1 MTKQDT
7 ISLGMLH
14 SNYYKEN
21 TCGDHNH
28 TPTNDE
34 TEITSLKNRVNYLE
48 AKVKKLHDLINRLVN
63 SNNDYRRIKCLRW
76 MT

>member
-1 MTKQDT
+1 MNDDRSQLLEAKHLTMSIFFQ
-7 ISLGMLH
+7 
-14 SNYYKEN
+14 
-21 TCGDHNH
+21 NH

-63 SNNDYRRIKCLRW
+63 SNNDYRR
-76 MT
+76 